1 MRGATASELFTE
13 AERHGKDWDYV
24 QWADALRGRPVLLVA
39 ADDQNHTDMDALAAA
54 IRQKDS
60 VALEYSAVETDHSFS
75 IIASRFKR

>member
-39 ADDQNHTDMDALAAA
+39 ADDQNHTDMDALGWPAAFATPAAA
-54 IRQKDS
+54 
-60 VALEYSAVETDHSFS
+60 TP
-75 IIASRFKR
+75 